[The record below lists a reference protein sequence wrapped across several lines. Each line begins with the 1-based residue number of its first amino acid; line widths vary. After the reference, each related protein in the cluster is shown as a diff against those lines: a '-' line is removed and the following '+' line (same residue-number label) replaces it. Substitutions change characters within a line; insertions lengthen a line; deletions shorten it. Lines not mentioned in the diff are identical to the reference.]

1 MITHN
6 IFNDI
11 FVIPI
16 LNILIIFYKG
26 FLALHL
32 PGAFGLAIIA
42 LTVFVRLI
50 LHPLF
55 KKQIETTHKMQ
66 ELKPQLDSL
75 AAKHKK
81 DPKKL
86 QQEQMSLYSQAGINP
101 ATGCLLL
108 LVQFPVFIG
117 LYNTLS
123 LFFARG
129 GGGYAKALAS
139 INSVLY
145 SPALRISTLD
155 LNFLGFNLAQ
165 TPQKGGG
172 LYLLIPVVTALLQYL
187 QVQYS
192 TPPMPV
198 TDKNAALVKKD
209 NNEKKEDMAAD
220 FQKVMS
226 TQMKYVFP
234 VMIGFFSYTFS
245 AGLALYWNIFSIFSI
260 IQYRRIKPKS

>member
-16 LNILIIFYKG
+16 LNALILFYKG

-32 PGAFGLAIIA
+32 PGSFGLAIIA
-42 LTVFVRLI
+42 LTILVRLI

-55 KKQIETTHKMQ
+55 KKQMETTKKMQ
-66 ELKPQLDSL
+66 ELKPELDKL
-75 AAKHKK
+75 TAKHKK

-123 LFFARG
+123 LFFNN
-129 GGGYAKALAS
+129 GGYTKALAS

-165 TPQKGGG
+165 TPHKGGG

-192 TPPMPV
+192 TPSMG
-198 TDKNAALVKKD
+198 TADKNTSLEKKD
-209 NNEKKEDMAAD
+209 NKDNKENMAGD

-234 VMIGFFSYTFS
+234 LMIGFFSYNFS

-260 IQYRRIKPKS
+260 IQFRRHTYKS